1 MTELLH
7 DTNFWVLIS
16 FVIFSGV
23 AYKYGKT
30 TVLSKLDG
38 KIDAIRTELSQ
49 AEKLRVDAQE
59 LLAEYQR
66 KHKDAISEAATIIAD
81 AKKHAN
87 DIKNTAEEDLK
98 NILARREDQLQEKLT
113 RIEQNASQEIQ
124 AYVAEIAVNSARDL
138 LNSKMDAKADKAII
152 SNMMSNVSKT
162 LN

>member
-16 FVIFSGV
+16 FLIFVGV
-23 AYKYGKT
+23 AYKYGKSS
-30 TVLSKLDG
+30 VLSKLDG
-38 KIDAIRTELSQ
+38 KIDSIRTELAQ

-66 KHKDAISEAATIIAD
+66 KHKDALSEAATIIAD
-81 AKKHAN
+81 AKKHA
-87 DIKNTAEEDLK
+87 KDLK
-98 NILARREDQLQEKLT
+98 NKSQNDLNAIMARREEQLQEKLS

-124 AYVAEIAVNSARDL
+124 SYVAGIAVNAARDL
-138 LNSKMDAKADKAII
+138 LNEKMDAKADKTII
-152 SNMMSNVSKT
+152 SNIMSNVPKT